1 MVDVSG
7 ERVALGGAPFPGPW
21 RYDGACREVPSAIF
35 FPGRGEEATAAR
47 AVCAACPVVEECRS
61 YALGVAGLKGVWGG
75 LSEHDRTDLRRQAEE
90 AGAVA
95 ESAPPSP
102 PGPASSPAGTLMAQ
116 LEQLVDHEG
125 QWAQV
130 GRFASAHSASA
141 MASLLR
147 HRRRPVPPGRWCFEG
162 YVDDQGGSELWARY
176 QGLEDGP
183 GLDEPLAG

>member
-1 MVDVSG
+1 VSG
-7 ERVALGGAPFPGPW
+7 QRVTLEGAPFPGSW
-21 RYDGACREVPSAIF
+21 RNDGACREVPPAIF

-47 AVCAACPVVEECRS
+47 AVCTACPVVEECRS

-75 LSEHDRTDLRRQAEE
+75 LSEHDRTDLRRQADE
-90 AGAVA
+90 AVA
-95 ESAPPSP
+95 VVQSAPPHA
-102 PGPASSPAGTLMAQ
+102 PGPASAPAGTLLAH
-116 LEQLVDHEG
+116 LEELVHYEG

-147 HRRRPVPPGRWCFEG
+147 HRRRAVPPGRWCFEG

-183 GLDEPLAG
+183 GLDETLAG